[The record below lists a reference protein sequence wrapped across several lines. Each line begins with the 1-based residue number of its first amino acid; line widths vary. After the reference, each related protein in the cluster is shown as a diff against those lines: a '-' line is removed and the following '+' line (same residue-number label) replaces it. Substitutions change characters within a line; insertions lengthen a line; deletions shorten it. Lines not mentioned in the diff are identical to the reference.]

1 MIHYVHFYKTA
12 LIDFLHLHTSPW
24 RPSKYAI
31 EPLLYHL
38 NDGPKLW
45 VTEPL
50 VQGATLQAKS
60 FKITWKVLCVP
71 FSGIQHNG

>member
-38 NDGPKLW
+38 NDGPKL
-45 VTEPL
+45 L
-50 VQGATLQAKS
+50 S
-60 FKITWKVLCVP
+60 NRKVLCVP